1 MDGRS
6 DTQVELR
13 GMLPREVIDVIDAVS
28 TAKRMTRIELV
39 HRILA
44 DWAGRKH
51 HEAML
56 VHRVT
61 RGNPPASD
69 AAWKATE
76 T

>member
-1 MDGRS
+1 MDSRT
-6 DTQVELR
+6 DNTVELR

-28 TAKRMTRIELV
+28 SAKRMTRIELV

-61 RGNPPASD
+61 RGNPPPTD
-69 AAWKATE
+69 NTWKATE

>member
-1 MDGRS
+1 MDAKA
-6 DTQVELR
+6 DNQVELR
-13 GMLPREVIDVIDAVS
+13 GMLPREVVDVIDAVS
-28 TAKRMTRIELV
+28 AAKRMTRIELV

-44 DWAGRKH
+44 DWAARKH

-61 RGNPPASD
+61 RGNPPGADST
-69 AAWKATE
+69 WREPE

>member
-1 MDGRS
+1 MDAAR
-6 DTQVELR
+6 DNQVELR
-13 GMLPREVIDVIDAVS
+13 GMLPRDVVDVLDAVS
-28 TAKRMTRIELV
+28 SAKRMTRIELV

-61 RGNPPASD
+61 RGNPPGVD
-69 AAWKATE
+69 AGWKPTE
-76 T
+76 S